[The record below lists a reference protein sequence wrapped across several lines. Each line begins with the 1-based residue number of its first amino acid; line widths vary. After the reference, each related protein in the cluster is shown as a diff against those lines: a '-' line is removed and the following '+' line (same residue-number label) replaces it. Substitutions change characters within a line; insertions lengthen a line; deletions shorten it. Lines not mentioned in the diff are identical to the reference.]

1 MNLKNGTQV
10 GHYVTVSYN
19 GDIYGPDLV
28 DATAI
33 TDAQEETDK
42 VPYGGS
48 EGENYSYIGGSMTDC
63 SPTTITI
70 MTENEEEFTLDTSS
84 ARLVYRS
91 GLNYGTYVIAEYQGD
106 DPTTAKMTAVYDYTG
121 ESTSDGSEDQQAASD
136 EIVDENQEEVPQE
149 DAAPQEEAV
158 QEDAAQDVPAEDGQ
172 EA

>member
-1 MNLKNGTQV
+1 
-10 GHYVTVSYN
+10 
-19 GDIYGPDLV
+19 
-28 DATAI
+28 
-33 TDAQEETDK
+33 
-42 VPYGGS
+42 
-48 EGENYSYIGGSMTDC
+48 MTDC

-121 ESTSDGSEDQQAASD
+121 ESSSDSSEDQQAASD
-136 EIVDENQEEVPQE
+136 EAVDENQEAAPEE
-149 DAAPQEEAV
+149 APQEEAV
-158 QEDAAQDVPAEDGQ
+158 QEDAAQDVPVEDGQ

>member
-1 MNLKNGTQV
+1 
-10 GHYVTVSYN
+10 
-19 GDIYGPDLV
+19 
-28 DATAI
+28 
-33 TDAQEETDK
+33 
-42 VPYGGS
+42 
-48 EGENYSYIGGSMTDC
+48 MTNC

-70 MTENEEEFTLDTSS
+70 MTENEEELTLDTSS